1 MTFDIETFVAT
12 STQEELISLKKDE
25 LLLIAKYDKLE
36 DIKRSMRKTDI
47 YNNLLRYF
55 VEQKIFE
62 DSMLEFLEEIGVGSK
77 FNEQL
82 AMRKLE
88 IEERQKDREIDER

>member
-1 MTFDIETFVAT
+1 MTFDVEIFVALP
-12 STQEELISLKKDE
+12 TQEELISRKKDE
-25 LLLIAKYDKLE
+25 LLLIAKYYKLQ
-36 DIKRSMRKTDI
+36 DIKRSMEKADF
-47 YNNLLRYF
+47 YYNLLRYF

-88 IEERQKDREIDER
+88 IEERQKDKKGK